1 LGDGGFE
8 FGVGG
13 IGDGAMGLPESV
25 AVGRNEEDVGIV
37 GGGKVDE
44 FFPIRLVV
52 INRNEVRVLGSGNLF
67 THAVENHRTN
77 ERRDASEN
85 G

>member
-1 LGDGGFE
+1 
-8 FGVGG
+8 
-13 IGDGAMGLPESV
+13 MGLPEGV
-25 AVGRNEEDVGIV
+25 AVGRNDEDVGIV

-52 INRNEVRVLGSGNLF
+52 INGNEVRVLGGGNVF
-67 THAVENHRTN
+67 THAVENQRAN
-77 ERRDASEN
+77 ERRSTSEN